1 MAAKSESENTSEE
14 LKAEFAKLREDI
26 SKITETL
33 QRLSGE
39 QVAGGRERAQQ
50 AADRTREQ
58 VTRAADSVEEGIQHY
73 PLTSLAAAF
82 GVGFI
87 VGKLLDR

>member
-1 MAAKSESENTSEE
+1 MTAKNESGNTSEE
-14 LKAEFAKLREDI
+14 LKAEFASLREDI

-33 QRLSGE
+33 RRLSGE
-39 QVAGGRERAQQ
+39 QVKDGRERTRQ
-50 AADRTREQ
+50 AASRTRERVHQ
-58 VTRAADSVEEGIQHY
+58 AVGSVEGEIQQY